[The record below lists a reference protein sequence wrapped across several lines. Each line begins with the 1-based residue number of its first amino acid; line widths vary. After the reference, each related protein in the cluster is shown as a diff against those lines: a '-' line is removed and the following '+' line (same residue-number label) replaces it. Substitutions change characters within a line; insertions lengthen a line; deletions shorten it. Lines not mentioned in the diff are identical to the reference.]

1 LQAKGLAIDQKK
13 AKKHETEL
21 PKISII
27 TPVYNNA
34 PYIEHC
40 IKSVLNQDYPH
51 LEYIIID
58 GGSTDGTVELIEKYA
73 DRLAYFESKKDRGQT
88 HALNKGFAHATG
100 DIFAWLNADEQY
112 LPGTLSK
119 VGRTFASHSELDFF
133 YGNRIIVNR
142 DLVEIG
148 RKKWVSIHPKWRLL
162 CIGRVLPSDAS
173 FWKATIHRKTGEL
186 DEKHFPRFG
195 MDVDWFLRLSLSI
208 KKWKHA
214 DNYLSMYM
222 ERPDRLSQIGKSS
235 KSNLAAE
242 NHYLARKLLFKYCS
256 HSKSKI
262 WIGYLIASAWN
273 KLNKY
278 ILSIN

>member
-1 LQAKGLAIDQKK
+1 
-13 AKKHETEL
+13 L

-40 IKSVLNQDYPH
+40 VKSVLNQDYPH

-58 GGSTDGTVELIEKYA
+58 GGSTDGTVDIIEKYA

-112 LPGTLSK
+112 LPGTLYE
-119 VGRTFASHSELDFF
+119 VGRAFASYSGLDFF

-148 RKKWVSIHPKWRLL
+148 RKKWVSIHPKLRLL

-195 MDVDWFLRLSLSI
+195 MDVDWFLRLSLNI
-208 KKWKHA
+208 RKWKHS
-214 DNYLSMYM
+214 NKYLSAYM
-222 ERPDRLSQIGKSS
+222 ERSDRLSKIGKSS
-235 KSNLAAE
+235 KPNLAAE
-242 NHYLARKLLFKYCS
+242 NHYLARKLLLKNYHCT
-256 HSKSKI
+256 KI
-262 WIGYLIASAWN
+262 TVFLGYIVAKTWYL
-273 KLNKY
+273 LNKY
-278 ILSIN
+278 LRNIN